1 MRRFY
6 YRHSRGVTEVAVGK
20 RLDYATYA
28 PSPLVLIE
36 EGLPSPL
43 EGPSLRLRGGEE
55 VKSFDSL
62 LRVYQFLAE
71 QGADRSSTL
80 VAVGGGAL
88 LDLATFA
95 AGTYM
100 RGIGLVLV
108 PTTLLAMVDAALGGK
123 GAVDVGPVKN
133 LVGVFYQPRAI
144 LCDLEWL
151 QSLPD
156 RVYRSALAEVVK
168 YGVALDADFYQWLA
182 ENVDEVLRRGERA
195 VEEVVYRSL
204 KIKASIVEV
213 DEFEERG
220 IRQVLNVGHT
230 VGHAVE
236 RVFGLLHGEAVSVG
250 IVAEL
255 KMAEELGYLTRGT
268 SEEVATLLTRIG
280 LPTCI
285 RASAEELEKAKS
297 LVKFDKKRRGE
308 YVLMPVVVRLGKWV
322 LEKVHVGEVE
332 RAVDFVKCS
341 A

>member
-100 RGIGLVLV
+100 VRLNLPSVYLY
-108 PTTLLAMVDAALGGK
+108 GGSAEA
-123 GAVDVGPVKN
+123 G
-133 LVGVFYQPRAI
+133 
-144 LCDLEWL
+144 WL
-151 QSLPD
+151 
-156 RVYRSALAEVVK
+156 
-168 YGVALDADFYQWLA
+168 
-182 ENVDEVLRRGERA
+182 GERELTVEDVFEA
-195 VEEVVYRSL
+195 VGAYYAGRITLEELKRVEELSFPTYGTCQGMPPSSAGGAPGL
-204 KIKASIVEV
+204 SSA
-213 DEFEERG
+213 
-220 IRQVLNVGHT
+220 
-230 VGHAVE
+230 
-236 RVFGLLHGEAVSVG
+236 RV
-250 IVAEL
+250 
-255 KMAEELGYLTRGT
+255 R
-268 SEEVATLLTRIG
+268 
-280 LPTCI
+280 
-285 RASAEELEKAKS
+285 
-297 LVKFDKKRRGE
+297 
-308 YVLMPVVVRLGKWV
+308 
-322 LEKVHVGEVE
+322 
-332 RAVDFVKCS
+332 
-341 A
+341 